1 MPTNFWMFFITALI
15 PLIIGSIWYNPKVM
29 GTSWMKANGF
39 KEEDLAGANMFA
51 IFGLSYLFGIFI
63 SLGLSG
69 VVIHQTNV
77 FQVMM
82 PDIAEAGNAAQQ
94 QFNDLMAVYGDRFRD
109 WKHGALHGA
118 IFSILFALP
127 LIAINAMFERR
138 GGKYIFIHF
147 GYWLITLTLI
157 GAVLCQTLEYGAA

>member
-29 GTSWMKANGF
+29 GTSWMNVNGF
-39 KEEDLAGANMFA
+39 KEEDLAGGNMFA

-69 VVIHQTNV
+69 IVIHQTNI

-82 PDIAEAGNAAQQ
+82 PDIMEPGNAAQQ
-94 QFNDLMAVYGDRFRD
+94 QFNDLMSTYGDRFRD

-118 IFSILFALP
+118 IFSIFLALP

-138 GGKYIFIHF
+138 GWKYTAIHTF
-147 GYWLITLTLI
+147 YWIITLTLMG
-157 GAVLCQTLEYGAA
+157 GAICQFA